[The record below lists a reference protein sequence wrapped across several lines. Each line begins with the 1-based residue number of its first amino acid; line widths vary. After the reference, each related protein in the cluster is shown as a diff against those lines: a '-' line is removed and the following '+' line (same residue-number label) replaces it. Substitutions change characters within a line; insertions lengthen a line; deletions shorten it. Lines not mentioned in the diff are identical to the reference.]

1 MSAIS
6 LNIKNNSPYLFVK
19 LFNILNFNS
28 KKLDIQKKETDE
40 MDIYYIDYDKNP
52 FYLVIDDLKAYLEEN
67 DDNKYLTMIFTS
79 KSQKMMYTRIWEEIK
94 KVINEVGDNKLGDY
108 SKDYSVIMF
117 DSGDVL
123 PLNSMINICSLTIII
138 SSKDNNFYPQICLNY
153 CSYKSDIV

>member
-52 FYLVIDDLKAYLEEN
+52 FYLVIDDLKGYLEEN